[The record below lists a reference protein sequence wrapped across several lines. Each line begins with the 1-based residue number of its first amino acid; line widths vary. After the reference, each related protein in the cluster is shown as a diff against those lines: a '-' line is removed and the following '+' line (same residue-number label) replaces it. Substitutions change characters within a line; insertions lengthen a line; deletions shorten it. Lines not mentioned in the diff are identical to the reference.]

1 MQTRCRSLS
10 APTRPTKIAPWMTT
24 RVGLKIEAS
33 SGRNHPDSVKDLN
46 SPACSILFKPSNA
59 PTTAAKHALPA
70 RTLFGSARGRV
81 RGRCEFLVNTDLRTA
96 GSALAPRERMDEALF
111 TPSIGPRFLRFVGRA
126 VMSLLLTPPGRC
138 GPGWVPQV
146 GVSRTAPIIS
156 CGLLIRSIGG

>member
-1 MQTRCRSLS
+1 
-10 APTRPTKIAPWMTT
+10 MTT

-81 RGRCEFLVNTDLRTA
+81 RGRCEFPRVKTHKSQKPLSPSRFRLPGSLERKRKERVGSTSYDL
-96 GSALAPRERMDEALF
+96 
-111 TPSIGPRFLRFVGRA
+111 
-126 VMSLLLTPPGRC
+126 
-138 GPGWVPQV
+138 
-146 GVSRTAPIIS
+146 
-156 CGLLIRSIGG
+156 